1 MRPHLLLTYDFP
13 PNGGGIARMMGEL
26 ALRYPERSLIVS
38 TGMAEGSAA
47 TDATLPGLVHRL
59 DVPTDRLRN
68 VPTFVRWSFVV
79 GRLARAHDVS
89 FCWSGT
95 IKPATYP
102 ARWLLFR
109 RRTPYGVILYGG
121 DALTILAQC
130 EHSRR
135 KRMVARALLGD
146 AALIVAISEFT
157 RGVALEIFK
166 RIGTPYD
173 PARVVVVPLG
183 TDPQQFRP
191 DVDPAPAR
199 TEFKLPA
206 GRWMMTVARLTPH
219 KGVDVGIQALARLAT
234 KYPDLRYAVAGR
246 GPDRERLV
254 ALATSLGVADR
265 LHWLGSAPDEFL
277 PGLYRNTDIYL
288 GLSRQEG
295 TRVEGFGISLL
306 EASATGVPVIGGRAG
321 GVPDAVRDGET
332 GILVDPTSVDEVAR
346 TVERLLDDPALARRL
361 GEGGRKAVLEHYNW
375 TRVAADFRRLG
386 DQFSVPAVGA
396 A

>member
-1 MRPHLLLTYDFP
+1 
-13 PNGGGIARMMGEL
+13 
-26 ALRYPERSLIVS
+26 
-38 TGMAEGSAA
+38 
-47 TDATLPGLVHRL
+47 
-59 DVPTDRLRN
+59 
-68 VPTFVRWSFVV
+68 
-79 GRLARAHDVS
+79 
-89 FCWSGT
+89 
-95 IKPATYP
+95 
-102 ARWLLFR
+102 
-109 RRTPYGVILYGG
+109 
-121 DALTILAQC
+121 
-130 EHSRR
+130 
-135 KRMVARALLGD
+135 
-146 AALIVAISEFT
+146 
-157 RGVALEIFK
+157 
-166 RIGTPYD
+166 
-173 PARVVVVPLG
+173 VVPLG

-332 GILVDPTSVDEVAR
+332 GSLVDPTSVDEVAR